1 LDGLT
6 LCHLEPYSNYL
17 AVNKSKEKMKKI
29 NIILLLA
36 GLVSLFLIIIEYA
49 GTYFWCDL
57 LIKNGHE
64 SGCPFVMSD
73 IKFILFPIIPLF
85 IFSLITYKMR
95 DEVFQFWWKFARIWI
110 PLSMFAIIIS
120 PSTGNWMIPIEKG
133 NVALF
138 SMILFTISSVFIIVC
153 KHFQL
158 KK

>member
-1 LDGLT
+1 MTRKIIVLLSGLFG
-6 LCHLEPYSNYL
+6 
-17 AVNKSKEKMKKI
+17 
-29 NIILLLA
+29 A
-36 GLVSLFLIIIEYA
+36 GLAAIIYK

-85 IFSLITYKMR
+85 IFSLITYKMQE
-95 DEVFQFWWKFARIWI
+95 EVFQFWWKFARVWI
-110 PLSMFAIIIS
+110 PLSMLGILLS
-120 PSTGNWMIPIEKG
+120 PSYSSNWMFPIEKG

-138 SMILFTISSVFIIVC
+138 SMILFAIVSVSMIAY
-153 KHFQL
+153 KHFEL